1 MKYILGLLLAVSF
14 NANACYVVNGYVQ
27 CPPTPPVVY
36 VPPPVII
43 APTIT
48 PGTPPV
54 TIDFGQATVI
64 KK

>member
-14 NANACYVVNGYVQ
+14 NANACSPQDYWN
-27 CPPTPPVVY
+27 CP
-36 VPPPVII
+36 PPPVQAPII
-43 APTIT
+43 IPAPIV